1 MATVTY
7 HGTSVCAV
15 ARIVSR
21 NTDLARR
28 VWQRSLPSGPV
39 YCVHRG
45 RSAPLVVGGYGGD
58 RRPQRVQA
66 WDGYWGRVACDAQYG
81 LPRTPFGRRS
91 NQGYAFV
98 SSKWPAPSSFSRTLN
113 AKPSTTV
120 LRFCIAVSA
129 SVPFC
134 KRGLRGLY
142 ALANSSRSVLPSVSR
157 TRNLS
162 SGIL

>member
-81 LPRTPFGRRS
+81 LPRIPIPRTPVHRLRRTPTAGVRS
-91 NQGYAFV
+91 KISIVSVAF
-98 SSKWPAPSSFSRTLN
+98 SSH
-113 AKPSTTV
+113 
-120 LRFCIAVSA
+120 CH
-129 SVPFC
+129 
-134 KRGLRGLY
+134 
-142 ALANSSRSVLPSVSR
+142 AN
-157 TRNLS
+157 
-162 SGIL
+162 

>member
-15 ARIVSR
+15 AHIVSR

-66 WDGYWGRVACDAQYG
+66 LGMAIGGALRAMLNMDFRELRLAELPRARYTRSTQRVARTRPREPLTRG
-81 LPRTPFGRRS
+81 LVDEPAHGR
-91 NQGYAFV
+91 QAGKA
-98 SSKWPAPSSFSRTLN
+98 SSAG
-113 AKPSTTV
+113 
-120 LRFCIAVSA
+120 A
-129 SVPFC
+129 SVSLVRPE
-134 KRGLRGLY
+134 
-142 ALANSSRSVLPSVSR
+142 PSAFI
-157 TRNLS
+157 T
-162 SGIL
+162 